1 MAMRIL
7 LTVALSCLLTGCKT
21 RTVVIPADKELR
33 RMEKNKPYTFPFDG
47 WFIPDAR
54 MLELMEHLERDASQT
69 NTTAKACPYS

>member
-1 MAMRIL
+1 
-7 LTVALSCLLTGCKT
+7 
-21 RTVVIPADKELR
+21 VIPADKELR